1 VGGFVTRS
9 LIAGGTI
16 GIAELERFLVS
27 SLADVGSSNEHVLVI
42 VPDDTRTIPMP
53 TVFGAL
59 CASLAPRVK
68 RLTFLVALGTHPPM
82 TATELTRH
90 LGPDWDQRVGVHVVQ
105 HDWQDSDVLADVGTI
120 PADELARLSG
130 GLLSEA
136 VPVLINR
143 LALEADHILIVNP
156 VFPHEVVG
164 FSGGHKYF
172 FPGISGS
179 EILDASHWLG
189 ALITNPK
196 VNGHKETPVR
206 ALIELAAE
214 RIPTPRLGIS
224 FVMRGH
230 DPVGLFVGEVQD
242 AWSSAADLSA
252 ETNIV
257 WKERS
262 YHTVVSGAPSM
273 YRELWT
279 AGKCM
284 YKLEPIVA
292 DGGRLIIFA
301 PHIREISPTHGAWI
315 ERVGYHTR
323 DYFTSQW
330 HRFTDVPRAILAH
343 STHVKGIGAFM
354 GGTERPR
361 IDVVLATGIPES
373 VCRKINLGYLNP
385 SSICLEE
392 YMDRED
398 EGVLVVPNAGEM
410 LFRLAD
416 GSVPEI
422 APREKTDTI

>member
-1 VGGFVTRS
+1 MTRS
-9 LIAGGTI
+9 LISTEAISTS
-16 GIAELERFLVS
+16 ELERFLVE
-27 SLADVGSSNEHVLVI
+27 SLADVGSPDEHVLVI
-42 VPDDTRTIPMP
+42 VPDDTRTIPM
-53 TVFGAL
+53 TSVFAAL
-59 CASLAPRVK
+59 CASLAHRVK
-68 RLTFLVALGTHPPM
+68 RLTFLVALGTHPSM
-82 TATELTRH
+82 TATELARH
-90 LGPDWDQRVGVHVVQ
+90 FGPNWDQRVGVRVVQ
-105 HDWQDSDVLADVGTI
+105 HDWEDPDGLADVGTI
-120 PADELARLSG
+120 PESELARLSG

-136 VPVLINR
+136 VPVRINR
-143 LALEADHILIVNP
+143 LALEADRILIVNP

-196 VNGHKETPVR
+196 VNGQKETPVR

-230 DPVGLFVGEVQD
+230 DLVGLFVDKVQD

-252 ETNIV
+252 KTNIV

-262 YHTVVSGAPSM
+262 YQTVVSAAPGM

-284 YKLEPIVA
+284 YKLEPVVA
-292 DGGRLIIFA
+292 DGGRVIIFA

-315 ERVGYHTR
+315 EEVGYHTR

-330 HRFTDVPRAILAH
+330 HRFAGVPRAILAH
-343 STHVKGIGAFM
+343 STHVKGIGTFID
-354 GGTERPR
+354 GTENPR
-361 IDVVLATGIPES
+361 IDVVLATGIPEP
-373 VCRKINLGYLNP
+373 VCRKINLGYLDP
-385 SSICLEE
+385 SSIRLEE
-392 YMDRED
+392 YVDRED
-398 EGVLVVPNAGEM
+398 EGVLVVPSAGEM

-422 APREKTDTI
+422 APRQKPDAI